1 MNLSLQKAIIIFTLL
16 LTAHIHVNAQGAFT
30 PGNICVLQSGD
41 TTIALA
47 NTGNTAI
54 IREFSTTGTNTNW
67 YVVPNAPASKALILS
82 GTATSDGSL
91 SLSNDSTCLVF
102 GGYSQVLA
110 GNTVNISSS
119 AGSLVPRAIGRIT
132 GCGKYDRI
140 AISSTFHSSGNIRGA
155 ATDGCGNN
163 YWSTG
168 NSGGVNYWGNSAT
181 AINAQNVKANCRAIC
196 AQNGKIYFSTA
207 SASGTGV
214 PNLGI
219 YQMGAGMSTAG
230 GQTITS
236 VINTGATSLPSQFT
250 FNPAGTVC
258 YVADQNNT
266 AASGGV
272 KKYVYSAGA
281 WSLAYTITVNATV
294 GAFAVISDFNGAT
307 PNCYAVTNEN
317 AGLNKL
323 VKFVDNGA
331 ATPVGGVYTPSITI
345 LANCPPNAWFRG
357 LAFSPKTMQV
367 NSSASTQ
374 PTCASNA
381 GTASFNTKSGYCT
394 PTYDIAPLAGTQTT
408 AGNFT
413 GLPGTVAGTTYTITS
428 TDVSGC
434 TLATTITMI
443 NPNNLVLNITLDSI
457 LCNGGTGGF
466 TATAT
471 GGVAPLQ
478 FKLNSGAF
486 STNNV
491 FTNQSN
497 GNYTIT
503 VQDANGCS
511 ATGTGALVQP
521 SPLSLVIS
529 PSVIF
534 CTGGVSTINCYP
546 SGGSAPYQYQLNGG
560 TYQTVDSFTNNPI
573 GGYTVQVKDAN
584 NCTATDFDTII
595 APPPFSLYVSSNPI
609 ACFGGVTVIN
619 PIPFGGYGSSFEYSL
634 NGGTY
639 LTVDS
644 ITNVSAGNYTVTV
657 KDNYGCLASTTEN
670 ITQPPGLTS
679 TLTATPIL
687 CNGGTSDI
695 TVSASGGIP
704 SITFA
709 LNGGTYQSANSF
721 NGNVA
726 NTYTVASKDA
736 NNCLFTNTII
746 ITQPNTL
753 IAAIDSTKN
762 VLCHSNATGY
772 AAVNVTGGTMPYSYS
787 WNGSASTTNTA
798 SNLLAGSYTCN
809 VIDANNC
816 TTAIV
821 IAITQPSALS
831 AIGVFSPILCNGD
844 SAIVSVNATGG
855 TAPYNTFTAKLG
867 AGPYVLTIS
876 DANNCSANLL
886 GTMLQPSLLNANA
899 IVSAIACNGGNASV
913 LVSATGGTAPYSG
926 VGTFNAPAGNYTY
939 IVTDTNGCIDSVVQN
954 ITQPTVLALTNI
966 AGTISCN
973 GGNTTVQIAA
983 TGGTAPY
990 IGTGIFTV
998 SAGNYKYVVT
1008 DANGCKDS
1016 VVGSITAP
1024 TVLALS
1030 YSALDIN
1037 CFGGNANVTVSATG
1051 GTTPYNGTGL
1061 FYKPAGTHN
1070 FVVED
1075 ANGCKDSI
1083 SVNITQPSL
1092 LTIAGTASKIACHG
1106 DSSTIA
1112 ISANGGTSPYTGVG
1126 SFVKT
1131 AGTYIFT
1138 ITDNYGCTADTTIV
1152 ITQPSA
1158 LNISTIVSGILCNGG
1173 ATSVNIVAS
1182 GGTSPYVGAG
1192 SFTAAAGLQNYSVT
1206 DDNGCTV
1213 DTSFTII
1220 EPSALKAM
1228 VVANSILC
1236 HGDSTT
1242 LIVSAIG
1249 GSSPY
1254 TGTNTITV
1262 AAGTYTQT
1270 VVDNNGCIDDTIIT
1284 ITQPNALQI
1293 AISAGSISCN
1303 GGTASVVVSANGG
1316 TTPYN
1321 GDGAFIAT
1329 AGTSTYMV
1337 MDDNGCAAQD
1347 SITLTQPSAINVSA
1361 AVLNLNCTYDSSL
1374 VAITATGGTSPYI
1387 GVGNFM
1393 TPFGTVTY
1401 TVTDDNGCVG
1411 NINFYNVDPLVPAP
1425 AVFVTASITD
1435 ICSNSSTTLYSNHP
1449 SSGAVYNW
1457 LPVNVMDST
1466 ATVAPTSTTTYTVY
1480 ATDGS
1485 CVYTSSIT
1493 IHVNPAS
1500 GDLAQSNLLSSVPGT
1515 SCDTALQSDGLTV
1528 SYYDANCNLLATV
1541 NDASGGNLLGDVI
1554 SCVTVDT
1561 SVQTLNG
1568 QPYLARH
1575 YSITPANDGPADVTL
1590 YFTQDDFNDYNA
1602 HANVVNGAY
1611 PMFPISGN
1619 NADTNIAHIRVA
1631 TYHGTST
1638 LGGSNVEEIIP
1649 TFINFANG
1657 IWSITFPVNHFSAF
1671 YLHGVNPNN
1680 VPLQI
1685 GDIALNASNT
1695 NMGNSLTWQVL
1706 SENNI
1711 ANYVVLQGSS
1721 IADLHEIG
1729 IVMAKGNSTQVNSY
1743 QYLHHNP
1750 SVTANYYQIKQVDAS
1765 GKVKLSNVAFINN
1778 TASSAFS
1785 IYPNP
1790 ILEDL
1795 HIQTIAEKQ
1804 TFAQLQI
1811 QDATARIVYSEKL
1824 NIQKGLNSFT
1834 LDFSTLANGVYTVT
1848 ITDGK
1853 ALKVVQK
1860 VNKL

>member
-1 MNLSLQKAIIIFTLL
+1 MNLSLQKAIIVFTLL
-16 LTAHIHVNAQGAFT
+16 FATCFQVKAQGPFT
-30 PGNICVLQSGD
+30 PGNICVLQCGD
-41 TTIALA
+41 SVTTLA

-54 IREFSTTGTNTNW
+54 IREFSTTGAGTNW

-82 GTATSDGSL
+82 GTATSDASM

-110 GNTVNISSS
+110 GNTTNIVSSS
-119 AGSLVPRAIGRIT
+119 GSVVPRAIGRVT

-168 NSGGVNYWGNSAT
+168 NSGGVNYWGNSST
-181 AINAQNVKANCRAIC
+181 AGNAQNTKTNCRALS

-207 SASGTGV
+207 STGGTGV

-219 YQMGAGMSTAG
+219 YQMGTGMSTSS
-230 GQTITS
+230 GQTITN
-236 VINTGATSLPSQFT
+236 VINTGTSSLPSQFC
-250 FNPAGTVC
+250 FNAASTIC

-266 AASGGV
+266 ASGGGV
-272 KKYVYSAGA
+272 KKYVYNAGT

-307 PNCYAVTNEN
+307 PTCYAVTNEN

-323 VKFVDNGA
+323 VKFVDNGTS
-331 ATPVGGVYTPSITI
+331 TPAITI

-357 LAFSPKTMQV
+357 LAFSPKAMQV
-367 NSSASTQ
+367 NSSSSTQ
-374 PTCASNA
+374 PTCALNE

-394 PTYDIAPLAGTQTT
+394 HTYDIAPIAGTQTS

-443 NPNNLVLNITLDSI
+443 NPNNLVLNITVDSI

-497 GNYTIT
+497 GTYTIT
-503 VQDANGCS
+503 VQDANGCTKSGTATLVEPS
-511 ATGTGALVQP
+511 A
-521 SPLSLVIS
+521 LSLVIV

-546 SGGSAPYQYQLNGG
+546 TGGTTPYQYQLNGG
-560 TYQTVDSFTNNPI
+560 TYQSLDSFTNNPI

-584 NCTATDFDTII
+584 NCTATDFDTLI
-595 APPPFSLYVSSNPI
+595 APPPFNLYVSSNPI
-609 ACFGGVTVIN
+609 LCFGGVTVIN

-634 NGGTY
+634 NGGAY
-639 LTVDS
+639 QAVDS

-687 CNGGTSDI
+687 CNGGTSDV
-695 TVSASGGIP
+695 TVSASGGTP
-704 SITFA
+704 SITYS

-721 NGNVA
+721 TSNVA
-726 NTYTVASKDA
+726 NTYTIASKDA
-736 NNCLFTNTII
+736 NNCVFTNTII
-746 ITQPNTL
+746 ITQPDIL
-753 IAAIDSTKN
+753 IAAIDSIQN
-762 VLCHSNATGY
+762 VLCHGNATGY
-772 AAVNVTGGTMPYSYS
+772 AAVNVTGGTLPYSYT

-809 VIDANNC
+809 VVDANNC
-816 TTAIV
+816 STAI
-821 IAITQPSALS
+821 IINITEPTALVANGS
-831 AIGVFSPILCNGD
+831 YSPILCNGD
-844 SAIVSVNATGG
+844 STIVTVNATGG
-855 TAPYNTFTAKLG
+855 TAPYNTYTIKLG
-867 AGPYVLTIS
+867 AGAYVLSIT
-876 DANNCSANLL
+876 DANSCSANLI
-886 GTMLQPSLLNANA
+886 GTILQPSALNASTTVA
-899 IVSAIACNGGNASV
+899 AIACNGGNAGV
-913 LVSATGGTAPYSG
+913 LVAATGGTAPYTG
-926 VGTFNAPAGNYTY
+926 VGTFNVPAGNYTY
-939 IVTDTNGCIDSVVQN
+939 IVTDTNGCLDSVVEN
-954 ITQPTVLALTNI
+954 ITQPTVLALTNN
-966 AGTISCN
+966 AGTINCN
-973 GGNTTVQIAA
+973 GGNTTVIVTAN
-983 TGGTAPY
+983 GGTTPY
-990 IGTGIFTV
+990 TGTGTFTV
-998 SAGNYKYVVT
+998 SAGNYKYIVS
-1008 DANGCKDS
+1008 DANGCIDS
-1016 VVGSITAP
+1016 VAGTISEP
-1024 TVLALS
+1024 TLLVLS

-1051 GTTPYNGTGL
+1051 GTIPYTGIGL
-1061 FYKPAGTHN
+1061 FTVPAGTHN

-1075 ANGCKDSI
+1075 ANGCKDSV
-1083 SVNITQPSL
+1083 SANITEPSL
-1092 LTIAGTASKIACHG
+1092 LTIGATATNIACNG
-1106 DSSTIA
+1106 DSTTITIA
-1112 ISANGGTSPYTGVG
+1112 ANGGTSPYTGTGTFQNAAG
-1126 SFVKT
+1126 S
-1131 AGTYIFT
+1131 YLFT
-1138 ITDNYGCTADTTIV
+1138 ITDDYGCTADTTIAV
-1152 ITQPSA
+1152 TQPNPIGIA
-1158 LNISTIVSGILCNGG
+1158 ATFGAILCNGG
-1173 ATSVNIVAS
+1173 TASVSIIAN
-1182 GGTSPYVGAG
+1182 GGTSPYTGEG
-1192 SFTAAAGLQNYSVT
+1192 SFTAAAGAHTYSVT
-1206 DDNGCTV
+1206 DMNGCMI
-1213 DTSFTII
+1213 DTTFTIT
-1220 EPSALKAM
+1220 EPNALEAIA
-1228 VVANSILC
+1228 VYNSILC

-1242 LIVSAIG
+1242 LNISATG
-1249 GSSPY
+1249 GTSPY
-1254 TGTNTITV
+1254 TGTNSITV

-1270 VVDNNGCIDDTIIT
+1270 VVDNNGCTDDTIIT
-1284 ITQPNALQI
+1284 ITEPSALQV
-1293 AISAGSISCN
+1293 AISAGSILCN
-1303 GGTASVVVSANGG
+1303 GGTASVVVSATGG

-1321 GDGAFIAT
+1321 GDGTFMAT
-1329 AGTSTYMV
+1329 EGTSTYIV
-1337 MDDNGCAAQD
+1337 MDDNGCTAED
-1347 SITLTQPSAINVSA
+1347 SVTLTEPSAISVSA
-1361 AVLNLNCTYDSSL
+1361 TVLNFNCTYDSSL
-1374 VAITATGGTSPYI
+1374 VAVTATGGTSPYLGI
-1387 GVGNFM
+1387 GNIM
-1393 TPFGTVTY
+1393 SPFDTVTY
-1401 TVTDDNGCVG
+1401 TVTDANGCVG
-1411 NINFYNVDPLVPAP
+1411 NINFYNVDPFVSAP

-1466 ATVAPTSTTTYTVY
+1466 VTVAPTSTTTYTVY

-1515 SCDTALQSDGLTV
+1515 SCDTALQTDGLTV
-1528 SYYDANCNLLATV
+1528 TYYDASCNLLATV
-1541 NDASGGNLLGDVI
+1541 NDASGGNLLGNVL
-1554 SCVTVDT
+1554 SCVTVDA
-1561 SVQTLNG
+1561 SVQTVNG
-1568 QPYLARH
+1568 QPYVARH
-1575 YSITPANDGPADVTL
+1575 YSIAPTNDGPATITL

-1602 HANVVNGAY
+1602 HANIVSGAY
-1611 PMFPISGN
+1611 PKFPISGN

-1631 TYHGTST
+1631 TYHGTSG
-1638 LGGSNVEEIIP
+1638 LGSSNVEEIIP
-1649 TFINFANG
+1649 TSVTFANG
-1657 IWSITFPVNHFSAF
+1657 IWSVVFAVNNFSEF

-1706 SENNI
+1706 SEYNI

-1778 TASSAFS
+1778 TASYAFS

-1790 ILEDL
+1790 VLEDL

-1834 LDFSTLANGVYTVT
+1834 LDLSTLANGVYTVT